1 MVGEKLKIFRLKRG
15 LSQYTLAEK
24 SGINE
29 KYYGKI
35 ERNES
40 CPTIEVLN
48 KICKALEIDLLEF
61 FLFDYREK
69 DNLLNNEK
77 ICKTIKES
85 ILNSFDVHFNRDIII
100 DNCENSIWYS
110 GYIGSLNFD
119 EFEMKIFAEGNIKAK
134 LYVNWKLVLE
144 LNNSNISNELLKYV
158 KSDKELYEIITY
170 SDFDTEILNNKKGNA
185 LFIDES
191 NWLTAE
197 IINNNNDEI
206 IESGIIL
213 DTDNILE
220 GFLNRKLFFD
230 YIFKQ

>member
-1 MVGEKLKIFRLKRG
+1 MIGEKLKIFRLKRG
-15 LSQYTLAEK
+15 FSQYKLAEL

-29 KYYGKI
+29 KYYGRI

-48 KICKALEIDLLEF
+48 KICNALEIDLLEF
-61 FLFDYREK
+61 FLFDCSE
-69 DNLLNNEK
+69 NSNILNNEK
-77 ICKTIKES
+77 VCKIIKES
-85 ILNSFDVHFNRDIII
+85 LTNSFDVHFNRDIII
-100 DNCENSIWYS
+100 DDCENSIWYS

-134 LYVNWKLVLE
+134 LYINWELVLE

-158 KSDKELYEIITY
+158 KSDEELYKIMIY
-170 SDFDTEILNNKKGNA
+170 SEYDKEILDSKGGNA

-197 IINNNNDEI
+197 IINNSNDEI

-213 DTDNILE
+213 DTDNILDS
-220 GFLNRKLFFD
+220 FLNRNLFFD

>member
-1 MVGEKLKIFRLKRG
+1 MIGEKLKIFRLKRG

-29 KYYGKI
+29 KYYGRI

-158 KSDKELYEIITY
+158 KNDKELYEIITY

-220 GFLNRKLFFD
+220 SFLNRKLFFD

>member
-1 MVGEKLKIFRLKRG
+1 MIGEKLKIFRLKRG

-29 KYYGKI
+29 KYYGRI

-119 EFEMKIFAEGNIKAK
+119 EFEMKIFFFFYIKAK

>member
-1 MVGEKLKIFRLKRG
+1 MIGEKLKIFRLKRG
-15 LSQYTLAEK
+15 FSQYKLAEL

-29 KYYGKI
+29 KYYGRI

-48 KICKALEIDLLEF
+48 KICNALEIDLLEF
-61 FLFDYREK
+61 FLFDCSE
-69 DNLLNNEK
+69 NSNILNNEK
-77 ICKTIKES
+77 VCKIIKES
-85 ILNSFDVHFNRDIII
+85 LTNSFDVHFNRDIII
-100 DNCENSIWYS
+100 DDCENSIWYS

-119 EFEMKIFAEGNIKAK
+119 EFEMKIFAEGNVKAK
-134 LYVNWKLVLE
+134 LYINWELVLE

-158 KSDKELYEIITY
+158 KSDEELYKIMIY
-170 SDFDTEILNNKKGNA
+170 SEYDKEILDSKGGNA

-197 IINNNNDEI
+197 IINNSNDEI

-213 DTDNILE
+213 DTDNILDS
-220 GFLNRKLFFD
+220 FLNRNLFFD

>member
-1 MVGEKLKIFRLKRG
+1 MIGEKLKIFRLKRG

-29 KYYGKI
+29 KYYGRI

>member
-1 MVGEKLKIFRLKRG
+1 MIGEKLKIFRLKRG

-29 KYYGKI
+29 KYYGRI

-85 ILNSFDVHFNRDIII
+85 LLNSFDVHFNRDIII

>member
-29 KYYGKI
+29 KYYGRI

>member
-1 MVGEKLKIFRLKRG
+1 MIGEKLKIFRLKRG
-15 LSQYTLAEK
+15 LSQYTLAEM

-29 KYYGKI
+29 KYYGRI

-85 ILNSFDVHFNRDIII
+85 LLNSFDVHFNRDIII